1 MKQIKN
7 ILIIALALL
16 VQSTILWRFSIMG
29 IKPDLAMLVLILLV
43 NSSSQV
49 ESIVY
54 GFIIGFLQDVYTPE
68 FLGANAFTMSLMG
81 FLLDNVKERLTV
93 ENYSVK
99 IGVAF
104 TACIIHDLISLS
116 FYTKLDFSMMK
127 ELFIRESLPGAVYTS
142 VILFIIV
149 LIREFVI
156 SGGLDF
162 VIRELFGTRR

>member
-1 MKQIKN
+1 MKPIRN

-16 VQSTILWRFSIMG
+16 VQSTIFGRFSIMG
-29 IKPDLAMLVLILLV
+29 IKPDLAMLVLILMV
-43 NSSSQV
+43 NNSSHV
-49 ESIVY
+49 ESIAY

-93 ENYSVK
+93 ENYSVR

-104 TACIIHDLISLS
+104 AACVVHDLIFMT
-116 FYTKLDFSMMK
+116 FYTKLDYLMMK
-127 ELFIRESLPGAVYTS
+127 DLFIKESLLGAVYTS
-142 VILFIIV
+142 GLLFIIV
-149 LIREFVI
+149 ILWEFVI
-156 SGGLDF
+156 SGGFDF